1 MLENQRKGSINTQ
14 LYSGSKN
21 RIVGGKSLL
30 RSLLCRAF
38 YSKLAHEAWGGSL
51 VILKDNH
58 QQHSTKNTVKIALR
72 YTYQFSM

>member
-1 MLENQRKGSINTQ
+1 MLENQRKGSINAQ
-14 LYSGSKN
+14 LFSGSKN
-21 RIVGGKSLL
+21 RIVGGK
-30 RSLLCRAF
+30 SLLCRAF